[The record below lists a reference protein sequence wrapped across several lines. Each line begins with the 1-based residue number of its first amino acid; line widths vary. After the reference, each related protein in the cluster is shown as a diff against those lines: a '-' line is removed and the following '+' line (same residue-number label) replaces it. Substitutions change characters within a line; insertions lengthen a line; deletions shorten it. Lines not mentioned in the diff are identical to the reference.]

1 MTPLKPYLMR
11 AVYEWLVDNDFTPYL
26 LVDAEAPSVDVPRQF
41 VQEGRIV
48 LNLRP
53 QAVQQLNMTNQD
65 VTFSARFGGVP
76 TSVYIPISAV
86 QALYARENG
95 QGMVFDPDE
104 GPGGEPPPPAPEP
117 QEPAQKKRPALR
129 VVK

>member
-1 MTPLKPYLMR
+1 MIPLKPYLIR
-11 AVYEWLVDNDFTPYL
+11 AVYDWLVDNDFTPYL
-26 LVDAEAPSVDVPRQF
+26 LVDAEVPSVDVPRQY

-53 QAVQQLNMTNQD
+53 QAVQHLDMNNRE
-65 VTFSARFGGVP
+65 VTFSARFGGTP
-76 TSVYIPISAV
+76 TRVYIPISAV
-86 QALYARENG
+86 MALYARENG
-95 QGMVFDPDE
+95 QGMVFDQEE
-104 GPGGEPPPPAPEP
+104 GPGGGPPTSPEP